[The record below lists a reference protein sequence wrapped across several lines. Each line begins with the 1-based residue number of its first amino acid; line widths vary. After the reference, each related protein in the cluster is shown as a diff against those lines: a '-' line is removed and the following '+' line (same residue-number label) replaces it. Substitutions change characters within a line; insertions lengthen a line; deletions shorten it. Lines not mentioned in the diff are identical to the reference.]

1 MKHRVWFVAAIV
13 LVVGILIG
21 WQVQRSY
28 RSDPTPLLGP
38 PSISRA
44 ANADVFPIRNS
55 FGKAVALPKELTS
68 EAFAKMIVEFSEP
81 GGDFMYDNY
90 LSNERSYQDPIP
102 SLVDIAHEKGVYVG
116 VGPEQNFTYIAAIR
130 PAMAFI
136 IDIRRQN
143 MLELLMYKALFQM
156 ASNRA
161 EFVSLLFS
169 RKPVSSMKEGVTADE
184 LFSAFSGSHADQ
196 KVFESNL
203 REIKSRLSLNSED
216 EQTVADVYR
225 VFFSIGPDLSYSST
239 NGYAPSGPTY
249 TELMTFTD
257 PTGRNWSYLASE
269 ERFQYIKEM
278 QRKNLIVP
286 LVGDF
291 SGPKAIRTVGQY
303 LKDHQAKVSAF
314 YLSNVEMYILA
325 PNQWKSFCVNVAS
338 LPMDQSSVFIRFLL
352 GRYAY
357 VVSPQGFGQ
366 RNVSVLSPMIDVLTG
381 VTKGYPPSYYDLIHA
396 SLRQ

>member
-1 MKHRVWFVAAIV
+1 MKHRAWFVAVIV
-13 LVVGILIG
+13 LAVGVLIG

-28 RSDPTPLLGP
+28 SSDPTPLLGP

-44 ANADVFPIRNS
+44 ANADVLPIRNS
-55 FGKAVALPKELTS
+55 FGKADALPKELTP
-68 EAFAKMIVEFSEP
+68 EVFAKMIVEFSEP
-81 GGDFMYDNY
+81 NGDFMYENY

-102 SLVDIAHEKGVYVG
+102 SLVDIAHEKGVYLG

-156 ASNRA
+156 ASNRG

-169 RKPVSSMKEGVTADE
+169 RKPSSPAKESSTAQE
-184 LFSAFSGSHADQ
+184 LFDAFEGAQPDQ
-196 KVFESNL
+196 KFFEANL

-216 EQTVADVYR
+216 EKTVADVYR
-225 VFFSIGPDLSYSST
+225 VFFSLGPDLSYSST
-239 NGYAPSGPTY
+239 NVYAPSGPTY

-269 ERFQYIKEM
+269 ESFRYVKEM

-325 PNQWKSFCVNVAS
+325 PSQWKSFCVNVAS
-338 LPMDQSSVFIRFLL
+338 LPMDQSSVFIRFVL

-357 VVSPQGFGQ
+357 VVSPQGFGP
-366 RNVSVLSPMIDVLTG
+366 RNVSAVSPMIDVLTG
-381 VTKGYPPSYYDLIHA
+381 VTKGYPPSYYDLLHA
-396 SLRQ
+396 SK